1 MSTDQESI
9 IPRLDLLDL
18 KDKQLFEYLDQ
29 YTRTESKEQRLKI
42 VVDLLILDKTQTVLK
57 HLSRESSSQT
67 AFSFT
72 LWLIDGDV
80 VSLDWIYDMVY
91 TISTGDF
98 NHVVDLSNLYVS
110 AKKLNSQDASDLVSC
125 SESLLRKI
133 RLDDLNMKDLA
144 FGLDRD
150 VAVSLLIWFLS
161 FKKIAVIDLNYIA
174 EISQK
179 ISRNSQGNQGDDAED
194 SQSVS
199 EEVQNPKPQASKVN
213 QREHRELEERTSFKN
228 LSMEDML
235 VLLNL
240 KLGGTE
246 ENILTRALDHF
257 LFKKVQDADTGV
269 EKVDFRPLIKV
280 SQYFHDG
287 KEKKELPMQVRST
300 KSWLP
305 GVYCITKGADE
316 LKIMRLPANDYFEF
330 LPDGPD
336 PYLRAL
342 TIWSTL
348 NQGNS

>member
-1 MSTDQESI
+1 MSIGQESI
-9 IPRLDLLDL
+9 LPQLDLLDPR
-18 KDKQLFEYLDQ
+18 DKQLFECLDQ
-29 YTRTESKEQRLKI
+29 YVRAESKEQRLKNVI
-42 VVDLLILDKTQTVLK
+42 DLLVLDKTQTILK
-57 HLSRESSSQT
+57 LLSRESSSQT

-91 TISTGDF
+91 TISTSDF

-110 AKKLNSQDASDLVSC
+110 VKKLNSKDASDLVSC
-125 SESLLRKI
+125 SENLLRRI

-150 VAVSLLIWFLS
+150 IAVSLLIWFLS

-179 ISRNSQGNQGDDAED
+179 ISKSSQGNQEDATED
-194 SQSVS
+194 SQSTPA
-199 EEVQNPKPQASKVN
+199 EAQGEQPQASKAS

-246 ENILTRALDHF
+246 EDILTRALDHF
-257 LFKKVQDADTGV
+257 LFKKVQDANTGA
-269 EKVDFRPLIKV
+269 EKVDFRPSIKV

-287 KEKKELPMQVRST
+287 KEKKELLMPVRST

-305 GVYCITKGADE
+305 GVYCISKGPDE

-348 NQGNS
+348 NQGDP

>member
-1 MSTDQESI
+1 MSIGQESI
-9 IPRLDLLDL
+9 IPKLDLLDL
-18 KDKQLFEYLDQ
+18 RDKQLFEYLDQ
-29 YTRTESKEQRLKI
+29 YSHAETKEQRLKI

-57 HLSRESSSQT
+57 LLSRESSSQT

-80 VSLDWIYDMVY
+80 ISLDWIYDMVY
-91 TISTGDF
+91 TISTSDF
-98 NHVVDLSNLYVS
+98 NHVVDLSNLYIS
-110 AKKLNSQDASDLVSC
+110 AKKLNAQDASDLVSC

-179 ISRNSQGNQGDDAED
+179 ISKS
-194 SQSVS
+194 SQSDTTEDDQS
-199 EEVQNPKPQASKVN
+199 TPTEAGDAQPQAGKTS

-257 LFKKVQDADTGV
+257 LFKKVQDANTGT
-269 EKVDFRPLIKV
+269 EKVDFRPSIRVLH
-280 SQYFHDG
+280 YFHDG
-287 KEKKELPMQVRST
+287 KEKKELLMPVRST
-300 KSWLP
+300 KTWSP

-342 TIWSTL
+342 TIWSTV
-348 NQGNS
+348 NQGDA